1 MGGRRGTFTLPL
13 DLSRERLERRRVD
26 RMFEGLRGY
35 LSGGTAAGYRRAVVV
50 ATGLSLVPMLSAC
63 IFNERSLLGIEIP
76 ERYRAAQSLPPSAPP
91 ALDWWRGFRSRELTG
106 LIEEAQTANFDIAAA
121 IARIIQADAQSKIAG
136 APLLPEADFDAS
148 VTRSR
153 PPGGPDRTTYRVALS
168 ASYEIDFWG
177 KNRAISRAAQENAI
191 SVRFDR
197 DVVAVSTV
205 VSVATA
211 YFLVL
216 SSQDSLRIANQN
228 VEAASRVLTLIQQ
241 RQEAG
246 TASALEVAQQETL
259 VASQRAQI
267 PLLDQTLRQNIAT
280 LALLIGRAP
289 SFLRVRGGSL
299 YSLGI
304 PRVSPGLP
312 SELLYQRP
320 DIRSAEAQLA
330 AADASVEAARAAFFP
345 SITLTGQGG
354 FTSTALRLLFRPESA
369 FYSLAANLAQPVFD
383 GFRLEGQLE
392 QTQGRQLE
400 LLSLYR
406 KAVVS
411 GFTDVEQALIAVQDS
426 AQRERLQQQVVDA
439 SRRAFNI
446 AETRLREGTVDL
458 VTVLI
463 TQQALFTAEDNRV
476 AARLARLQAV
486 LSLYQALGGSWL
498 PKPEVRVTT
507 QQ

>member
-1 MGGRRGTFTLPL
+1 ML
-13 DLSRERLERRRVD
+13 
-26 RMFEGLRGY
+26 
-35 LSGGTAAGYRRAVVV
+35 AG
-50 ATGLSLVPMLSAC
+50 C

-76 ERYRAAQSLPPSAPP
+76 ARYRTAQSLPPAPPP
-91 ALDWWRGFRSRELTG
+91 ALDWWRGFRSRELTS

-121 IARIIQADAQSKIAG
+121 VARIIQADAQSKIAG
-136 APLLPEADFDAS
+136 APLLPGADLDAS

-153 PPGGPDRTTYRVALS
+153 PAGGPDRTTWRTAIT

-177 KNRAISRAAQENAI
+177 KNRAASRAAQENAI
-191 SVRFDR
+191 AARFDR
-197 DVVAVSTV
+197 DTVAISTV

-216 SSQDSLRIANQN
+216 SSQDRLRIANQN
-228 VEAASRVLTLIQQ
+228 VEAASRVLTLIRQ

-267 PLLDQTLRQNIAT
+267 PILDEVLRQNIAT
-280 LALLIGRAP
+280 LALLIGKAP
-289 SFLRVRGGSL
+289 SFVRVRGGSL

-304 PRVSPGLP
+304 PRVRAGLP

-320 DIRSAEAQLA
+320 DIRSAEATLA
-330 AADASVEAARAAFFP
+330 STDASVESARAAFFP
-345 SITLTGQGG
+345 SIQLTGQGG
-354 FTSTALRLLFRPESA
+354 FTSTALRALFRPESA
-369 FYSLAANLAQPVFD
+369 FYSLAAGLTQPIFD
-383 GFRLEGQLE
+383 GWLLEGRLEQAQGQQLE
-392 QTQGRQLE
+392 A
-400 LLSLYR
+400 LSLYR

-411 GFTDVEQALIAVQDS
+411 GFTDVEKALIAVQDS

-439 SRRAFNI
+439 SRRAFSI
-446 AETRLREGTVDL
+446 ADTRLREGTVDL

-463 TQQALFTAEDNRV
+463 TQQALFTAEENRV
-476 AARLARLQAV
+476 TARLARLQAV

-498 PKPEVRVTT
+498 PKPDLRVTT

>member
-1 MGGRRGTFTLPL
+1 ML
-13 DLSRERLERRRVD
+13 
-26 RMFEGLRGY
+26 
-35 LSGGTAAGYRRAVVV
+35 AGC
-50 ATGLSLVPMLSAC
+50 S
-63 IFNERSLLGIEIP
+63 IFNERSLLEVEIP
-76 ERYRAAQSLPPSAPP
+76 ERYRAGGNLAPTPPP
-91 ALDWWRGFRSRELTG
+91 ALDWWRGFRSRELTA
-106 LIEEAQTANFDIAAA
+106 LIEEAQTANFDIAVAM
-121 IARIIQADAQSKIAG
+121 ARIIQADAQSKIAG
-136 APLLPEADFDAS
+136 APLLPGADFDAS

-153 PPGGPDRTTYRVALS
+153 PPGGPDRTTWRTAIT

-177 KNRAISRAAQENAI
+177 KNRANSRAAQQNAI
-191 SVRFDR
+191 AARFDR

-205 VSVATA
+205 ASVATA

-216 SSQDSLRIANQN
+216 ASQDRLRIANQN
-228 VEAASRVLTLIQQ
+228 VEAASRVLTLIRQ

-259 VASQRAQI
+259 LASQRATV
-267 PLLDQTLRQNIAT
+267 PVLDEVLRQNIAT
-280 LALLIGRAP
+280 LALLIGRPPA
-289 SFLRVRGGSL
+289 FVRVRGGSL

-304 PRVSPGLP
+304 PRVNPGLP
-312 SELLYQRP
+312 SALLYQRP

-330 AADASVEAARAAFFP
+330 GADASVEAARAAFFP

-369 FYSLAANLAQPVFD
+369 FYSLAAGLTQPIFD
-383 GFRLEGQLE
+383 GFLLEGQLE
-392 QTQGRQLE
+392 LSQGRQME
-400 LLSLYR
+400 LLNLYR

-411 GFTDVEQALIAVQDS
+411 GFTDVEKALISIKDS
-426 AQRERLQQQVVDA
+426 AERERLQQQVVDA
-439 SRRAFNI
+439 SRRAFEI
-446 AETRLREGTVDL
+446 ADTRLREGTVDL

-463 TQQALFTAEDNRV
+463 TQQALFTAEENRV
-476 AARLARLQAV
+476 TARLARLQAV

>member
-1 MGGRRGTFTLPL
+1 M
-13 DLSRERLERRRVD
+13 
-26 RMFEGLRGY
+26 
-35 LSGGTAAGYRRAVVV
+35 
-50 ATGLSLVPMLSAC
+50 
-63 IFNERSLLGIEIP
+63 FNERSLLGIEIP
-76 ERYRAAQSLPPSAPP
+76 ERYRAAQSLPPMAPP
-91 ALDWWRGFRSRELTG
+91 PLDWWRGFRSSELTK
-106 LIEEAQTANFDIAAA
+106 LIEEAQTANFDIAVAM
-121 IARIIQADAQSKIAG
+121 ARIIQADAQSKIAG
-136 APLLPEADFDAS
+136 APLLPAADFDAS
-148 VTRSR
+148 ATRSR
-153 PPGGPDRTTYRVALS
+153 PAGGPDRSTYRVAIT

-177 KNRAISRAAQENAI
+177 KNRATSRAAQENAI

-216 SSQDSLRIANQN
+216 ASQDSLRIARQN
-228 VEAASRVLTLIQQ
+228 VEAANNVLTLIRQ

-246 TASALEVAQQETL
+246 TASSLEVAQQETL
-259 VASQRAQI
+259 VAQQRAQI

-289 SFLRVRGGSL
+289 SFVRVRGGSL
-299 YSLGI
+299 YALGI
-304 PRVSPGLP
+304 PRVNAGLP
-312 SELLYQRP
+312 SKLLYQRP

-345 SITLTGQGG
+345 TITLTGQGG
-354 FTSTALRLLFRPESA
+354 FTSNALRLLLRPESA
-369 FYSLAANLAQPVFD
+369 FYSLAAGLVQPIFD
-383 GFRLEGQLE
+383 GFLLEGQLE
-392 QTQGRQLE
+392 QAQGHQMEVLN
-400 LLSLYR
+400 LYR

-411 GFTDVEQALIAVQDS
+411 GFTDVERALIAVQDS
-426 AQRERLQQQVVDA
+426 AERERLQQQVVDA
-439 SRRAFNI
+439 SRRAFDI
-446 AETRLREGTVDL
+446 AQTRLREGTVDL

-498 PKPEVRVTT
+498 PKPEVRVNT

>member
-1 MGGRRGTFTLPL
+1 ML
-13 DLSRERLERRRVD
+13 
-26 RMFEGLRGY
+26 
-35 LSGGTAAGYRRAVVV
+35 AGC
-50 ATGLSLVPMLSAC
+50 S
-63 IFNERSLLGIEIP
+63 IFNERSLLEVEIP
-76 ERYRAAQSLPPSAPP
+76 ERYRAGGNLAPTPPP
-91 ALDWWRGFRSRELTG
+91 ALDWWRGFRSRELTA
-106 LIEEAQTANFDIAAA
+106 LIEEAQTANFDIAVAM
-121 IARIIQADAQSKIAG
+121 ARIIQADAQSKIAG
-136 APLLPEADFDAS
+136 APLLPGADFDAS

-153 PPGGPDRTTYRVALS
+153 PPGGPDRTTWRTAIT

-177 KNRAISRAAQENAI
+177 KNRANSRAAQQNAI
-191 SVRFDR
+191 AARFDR

-205 VSVATA
+205 ASVATA

-216 SSQDSLRIANQN
+216 ASQDRLRIANQN
-228 VEAASRVLTLIQQ
+228 VEAASRVLTLIRQ

-259 VASQRAQI
+259 LASQRATV
-267 PLLDQTLRQNIAT
+267 PVLDEVLRQNIAT
-280 LALLIGRAP
+280 LALLIGRPPA
-289 SFLRVRGGSL
+289 FVRVRGGSL

-304 PRVSPGLP
+304 PRVNPGLP

-330 AADASVEAARAAFFP
+330 GADASVEAARAAFFP

-369 FYSLAANLAQPVFD
+369 FYSLAAGLTQPIFD
-383 GFRLEGQLE
+383 GFLLEGQLE
-392 QTQGRQLE
+392 LSQGRQME
-400 LLSLYR
+400 LLNLYR

-411 GFTDVEQALIAVQDS
+411 GFTDVEKALISIKDS
-426 AQRERLQQQVVDA
+426 AERERLQQQVVDA
-439 SRRAFNI
+439 SRRAFEI
-446 AETRLREGTVDL
+446 ADTRLREGTVDL

-463 TQQALFTAEDNRV
+463 TQQALFTAEENRV
-476 AARLARLQAV
+476 TARLARLQAV